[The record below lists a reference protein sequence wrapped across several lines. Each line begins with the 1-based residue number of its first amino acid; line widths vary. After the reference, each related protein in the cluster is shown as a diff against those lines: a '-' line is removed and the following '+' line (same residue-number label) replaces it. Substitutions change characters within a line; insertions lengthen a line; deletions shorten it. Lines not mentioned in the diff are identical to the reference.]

1 MIPYANLKESK
12 QWYVGVRCYKACNFK
27 LLAQLKTPIEI
38 EDKKEYQLQFG
49 IEDTNLFKM
58 WIPAEASRED
68 KEKGGSVSTVT
79 IESGAVM
86 QSRDG
91 EDGMLMTAL
100 TRNRRATSAGKRAV

>member
-1 MIPYANLKESK
+1 
-12 QWYVGVRCYKACNFK
+12 VRCYNACNFK

-38 EDKKEYQLQFG
+38 EDTKEYQLQFG
-49 IEDTNLFKM
+49 TEDTNLFKM
-58 WIPAEASRED
+58 WVPAAEERD
-68 KEKGGSVSTVT
+68 GGSGVSAVT

-86 QSRDG
+86 QSREG